1 MRKKRKMFSHREHP
15 FPIGRG
21 VSGIR
26 VFSEGLR
33 EMSDRSGEKERLLRS
48 EFLASNRNVE

>member
-21 VSGIR
+21 AYGTR

-33 EMSDRSGEKERLLRS
+33 EMSGRSGEKERLLRS
-48 EFLASNRNVE
+48 EFLASNRDVE